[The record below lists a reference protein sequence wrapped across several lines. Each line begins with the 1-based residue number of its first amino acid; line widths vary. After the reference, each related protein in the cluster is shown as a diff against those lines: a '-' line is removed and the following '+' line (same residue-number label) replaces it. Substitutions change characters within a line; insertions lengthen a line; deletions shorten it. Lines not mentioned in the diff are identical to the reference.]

1 MNVVKLKGLVARD
14 AHGPIYLYDY
24 YSKLYRFDNMWYGSS
39 RIWCLGN
46 KETFPE
52 VKWEDEPKEVEISIS
67 L

>member
-1 MNVVKLKGLVARD
+1 MSEVKLKGLVARD

-24 YSKLYRFDNMWYGSS
+24 NSKLYRFDNMWYGGF
-39 RIWCLGN
+39 RIFHLGD

-52 VKWEDEPKEVEISIS
+52 VKWEDGPKDVEITIS